1 MKTLPNPIRDIL
13 GEIAP
18 PPHISQSQYEQ
29 ALAAFIG
36 DPGNLNP
43 MEVFLASEIFRQFKQ
58 IEYFQI
64 RRRRAFYDH
73 MRNYVAEC
81 YEEVEEEP
89 DTLAPALNDMEA
101 CLSPDVSEAITKFC
115 VEEEWDWFELQQ
127 NVFKSGGFNNP
138 NSEREIDT
146 CHERIGKLQKMHAA
160 ASLTPAMR
168 RRLEAQ
174 TRLLESELADEQLT
188 INQEP
193 NSQEAFP
200 DELRA
205 TAGE

>member
-1 MKTLPNPIRDIL
+1 MATLPNPIRDIL

-18 PPHISQSQYEQ
+18 PPHLSQSQYET

-43 MEVFLASEIFRQFKQ
+43 MEVFLSGEIFRQFKL

-64 RRRRAFYDH
+64 QRRRAFYDH
-73 MRNYVAEC
+73 MHDYVAEC
-81 YEEVEEEP
+81 YEEDEIKP
-89 DTLAPALNDMEA
+89 KTLGPALLDMKA
-101 CLSPDVSEAITKFC
+101 CKSPDESTAISKFC
-115 VEEEWDWFELQQ
+115 SAEDWDWFELQKD
-127 NVFKSGGFNNP
+127 VFKSGAYAIPDF
-138 NSEREIDT
+138 ERQIDS

-174 TRLLESELADEQLT
+174 TRLLECELAEERLT
-188 INQEP
+188 IDHPAHIQE
-193 NSQEAFP
+193 EML
-200 DELRA
+200 DEPRA
-205 TAGE
+205 QAGE

>member
-1 MKTLPNPIRDIL
+1 MTTLPNPIRDIL

-18 PPHISQSQYEQ
+18 PPHLSQTQYEM
-29 ALAAFIG
+29 ALAAFMG
-36 DPGNLNP
+36 DPDKLNP
-43 MEVFLASEIFRQFKQ
+43 MEVFLAGEIFRQFKQ

-64 RRRRAFYDH
+64 RRRRAFYDQ

-81 YEEVEEEP
+81 YEEAEEEP

-101 CLSPDVSEAITKFC
+101 CLSPDNSEAIAKFC

-127 NVFKSGGFNNP
+127 DVFKSSGFNIP
-138 NSEREIDT
+138 NHERDIDV
-146 CHERIGKLQKMHAA
+146 CHERIGKLQKMQTA

-174 TRLLESELADEQLT
+174 TRLLERELAEERLT
-188 INQEP
+188 IDHAP
-193 NSQEAFP
+193 KSQEGLP
-200 DELRA
+200 DEPCA
-205 TAGE
+205 QAGE

>member
-1 MKTLPNPIRDIL
+1 MKTLPNPIRAIL

-18 PPHISQSQYEQ
+18 PPHLSQSQYEK

-64 RRRRAFYDH
+64 RRRRAFYDQ

-101 CLSPDVSEAITKFC
+101 CLSPDESEAIAKFC

-127 NVFKSGGFNNP
+127 DVFEFGGYNIP
-138 NSEREIDT
+138 YIERDIDA

-174 TRLLESELADEQLT
+174 TRLLERELAEERLT
-188 INQEP
+188 INHAPQNHE
-193 NSQEAFP
+193 ELP
-200 DELRA
+200 DEPRA
-205 TAGE
+205 PAGE

>member
-1 MKTLPNPIRDIL
+1 MTTLPNPIRDIL

-18 PPHISQSQYEQ
+18 PPHLSQTQYEK

-64 RRRRAFYDH
+64 RRRRAFYDQ

-81 YEEVEEEP
+81 YEEVDEEP

-101 CLSPDVSEAITKFC
+101 GLSPDESEAIAKFC

-127 NVFKSGGFNNP
+127 DVFKSSGFNIP
-138 NSEREIDT
+138 NHERDIDV

-174 TRLLESELADEQLT
+174 TRLLERELADERLT
-188 INQEP
+188 IDHAPQNHE
-193 NSQEAFP
+193 EMP
-200 DELRA
+200 DEPRA
-205 TAGE
+205 PAG

>member
-18 PPHISQSQYEQ
+18 PPHLSHSQYEK
-29 ALAAFIG
+29 ALAAFMG
-36 DPGNLNP
+36 DPDNLNP
-43 MEVFLASEIFRQFKQ
+43 MEVFLVSEIFRQFKQ

-64 RRRRAFYDH
+64 RRRRAFYDQ

-81 YEEVEEEP
+81 YEEAEEEP

-101 CLSPDVSEAITKFC
+101 CLSPDDSEAIAKFC

-127 NVFKSGGFNNP
+127 DVFKSSGFNIP
-138 NSEREIDT
+138 NHERDIDV
-146 CHERIGKLQKMHAA
+146 CHERIGKLQKMQTA

-188 INQEP
+188 INHDPTPQERY
-193 NSQEAFP
+193 A
-200 DELRA
+200 DEPCA
-205 TAGE
+205 QAGE